1 MYDLLR
7 QLRAPCPHVT
17 QSVCHA
23 GLHSAVSSVLLGV
36 GRSLLSKH
44 KRGVKQNELT
54 SDEDHS
60 GNNSPH
66 ASIRTSGFLPVN
78 PWGVDLIET
87 LQPEQY

>member
-1 MYDLLR
+1 
-7 QLRAPCPHVT
+7 
-17 QSVCHA
+17 
-23 GLHSAVSSVLLGV
+23 
-36 GRSLLSKH
+36 LLSKH